1 MIQLTRLNNSKLTI
15 NSDLI
20 KFVEQS
26 PDTVIT
32 LLNGEKILAEPAA
45 AGGAS
50 NADQSDDQR
59 LTSITG
65 QIEHTL
71 TKEIAD
77 GDVAVHSS
85 SEGLIISLR
94 EIGFFDTG
102 SDEIKSS
109 SAAAFS
115 RIADVLRPAD
125 NNIRIEGHTDDVPIH
140 NAHFSSNWDLSTA
153 RATATVR
160 LLIHYGLSPERLA
173 ASGYAEYH
181 PVSDNQ
187 SVAGRALNRR
197 VDIVI
202 LRRRAEP

>member
-1 MIQLTRLNNSKLTI
+1 MNHLTRLNNSKLTI

-45 AGGAS
+45 AGGS

-59 LTSITG
+59 LTSLSA

-102 SDEIKSS
+102 SDE
-109 SAAAFS
+109 
-115 RIADVLRPAD
+115 
-125 NNIRIEGHTDDVPIH
+125 
-140 NAHFSSNWDLSTA
+140 
-153 RATATVR
+153 
-160 LLIHYGLSPERLA
+160 
-173 ASGYAEYH
+173 
-181 PVSDNQ
+181 
-187 SVAGRALNRR
+187 
-197 VDIVI
+197 
-202 LRRRAEP
+202 

>member
-1 MIQLTRLNNSKLTI
+1 
-15 NSDLI
+15 
-20 KFVEQS
+20 
-26 PDTVIT
+26 
-32 LLNGEKILAEPAA
+32 
-45 AGGAS
+45 
-50 NADQSDDQR
+50 
-59 LTSITG
+59 
-65 QIEHTL
+65 
-71 TKEIAD
+71 
-77 GDVAVHSS
+77 
-85 SEGLIISLR
+85 LR